1 MHCPACAAPIDVS
14 TELPGSEVRCI
25 CGTMV
30 SILGATGGGG
40 GGGGPKVT
48 AAPGPCPRC
57 GTTLVEA
64 VTLGGLGA
72 HSCPECG
79 GVFADRTAVAELSS
93 GINGPVSARDN
104 RARRPATADTLKC
117 PVCGEGMRRVNF
129 SYSAGVIVEVCGDHG
144 TWFDALQID
153 RAAAFIAARG
163 HEHGTEGPPEDGPPV
178 SAEVDRNLGKL
189 KAQMVGERYDEMERQ
204 ERATWFTRFG
214 LRLLFDWFL

>member
-1 MHCPACAAPIDVS
+1 MLCPACAAPIDVS
-14 TELPGSEVRCI
+14 AEPPGSEVRCS
-25 CGTMV
+25 CGIMV
-30 SILGATGGGG
+30 TVPEASDDDADAKEKIQ
-40 GGGGPKVT
+40 
-48 AAPGPCPRC
+48 PGPCPRC

-64 VTLGGLGA
+64 PTLGGLGA
-72 HSCPECG
+72 HACPECG

-104 RARRPATADTLKC
+104 RARKPPTAENLKC
-117 PVCGEGMRRVNF
+117 PVCGQGMRRVNF

-163 HEHGTEGPPEDGPPV
+163 HEHGDEGPPEDGPPV

-189 KAQMVGERYDEMERQ
+189 KAQMVGERYDEMTRA